1 MTSQENQ
8 TEQSEGIHP
17 HLRFFDTDH
26 DGRIS
31 VLETIKGL
39 ERLGLGHLLTVP
51 GAAGIH
57 AGIVGLGLAKRIKVS
72 LLGLEIPETGHVR
85 HPDTRFVDEAGEFDE
100 ARMNAAFARFGTTFA
115 GEAMTLPEV
124 ATMVT
129 TVLLRDAQRSLKD
142 ALMFPTGF
150 GAAMVEWGVL
160 FWVSGDQR
168 EGTPVLEKRSVAR
181 FYKDPAFFDSVAAR
195 IAAERASRTST
206 LLGRS
211 RNALQAWLV

>member
-8 TEQSEGIHP
+8 TEESEGIHP
-17 HLRFFDTDH
+17 HLRFFDTDQ

-31 VLETIKGL
+31 LIETIKGL

-85 HPDTRFVDEAGEFDE
+85 HPDTRFVDEAGQFDE
-100 ARMNAAFARFGTTFA
+100 ARMDAIFARYGTTFA

-129 TVLLRDAQRSLKD
+129 SVLLRDAQRSLKD

-150 GAAMVEWGVL
+150 GAAIVEWGVL

-168 EGTPVLEKRSVAR
+168 QGSPVLEKSSVRR
-181 FYKDPAFFDSVAAR
+181 FYTDAAFFDSVAER
-195 IAAERASRTST
+195 IASERASRSASV
-206 LLGRS
+206 LGRS